1 MRVTFHLGSLAML
14 ALMLGCA
21 QPRPAYVPSSAPLP
35 PDDAPTAA
43 ARAGI
48 EARLAA
54 LANLTVE
61 YAAQVENIT
70 NPTVDMK
77 VPMGV
82 WKKSRDVFRYYH
94 GSTRFDLMDLA
105 VAMPPFDGTL
115 HELHPASATVAT
127 FPRVRVGE
135 RAETFTTSMSDL
147 SFARILLV
155 FEDEALGL
163 RALDAKEWNM
173 PESVA
178 RMQLRAG
185 EQGRVE
191 GVVREHPAVRYI
203 FDPARGYALER
214 VVAQGEAGRHTIVA
228 EDFRPV
234 GALQLPYRLTKL
246 IEWKPGGATA
256 YTPTQR
262 STATVTRYLLDDPKN
277 RDLSLF
283 ARPVPR

>member
-1 MRVTFHLGSLAML
+1 MAAAV
-14 ALMLGCA
+14 LGCA
-21 QPRPAYVPSSAPLP
+21 QPRRAPQPAAALP
-35 PDDAPTAA
+35 PDDAPTAT
-43 ARAGI
+43 ARAAI
-48 EARLAA
+48 QARLAA

-61 YAAQVENIT
+61 WNAQVESLT
-70 NPTVDMK
+70 RLPVD
-77 VPMGV
+77 VALPLGV
-82 WKKSRDVFRYYH
+82 WKKSQARFRYFR

-127 FPRVRVGE
+127 FPRARVGE
-135 RAETFTTSMSDL
+135 RAETFTTPMSDL

-173 PESVA
+173 PEAVS

-191 GVVREHPAVRYI
+191 GVVPEHPAVRYI

-214 VVAQGEAGRHTIVA
+214 VVAQGEAGRYTIVA

-234 GALQLPYRLTKL
+234 GALQLPYRLMKL

-262 STATVTRYLLDDPKN
+262 STATVTRYLLDDPEN
-277 RDLSLF
+277 RELSLF